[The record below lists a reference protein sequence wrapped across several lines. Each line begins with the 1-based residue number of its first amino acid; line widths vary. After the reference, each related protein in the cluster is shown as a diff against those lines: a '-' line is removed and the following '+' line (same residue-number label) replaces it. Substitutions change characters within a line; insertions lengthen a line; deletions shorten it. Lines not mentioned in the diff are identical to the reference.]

1 LKALVLEDASGKV
14 WLSCN
19 DPHWLAKRHGL
30 GAAVAQ
36 TVDAMAAA
44 LNDVATKATKS
55 P

>member
-1 LKALVLEDASGKV
+1 MKARVLEDAAGKV

-36 TVDAMAAA
+36 AVDAMAAA
-44 LNDVATKATKS
+44 LDAVAAKATKS